1 VLRGQQVYLVWKGHL
16 DPKEQLAARVLR
28 ETVVC
33 RVLLVHPVPPENFLS
48 FPLTSCSR
56 EMLPTGP
63 SVRFAVTK
71 PKESLRRTRMW
82 I

>member
-1 VLRGQQVYLVWKGHL
+1 VLRGRQVYLVWKDRL
-16 DPKEQLAARVLR
+16 DPKEQLVARVLR

-33 RVLLVHPVPPENFLS
+33 RVLLAPPVPPENFLS
-48 FPLTSCSR
+48 FPLTSYSR